1 MPEATNNVVMVGNLR
16 EAVIVGLGEQA
27 GTGIPKILHGWQSE
41 HWSPPNLHESVTPY
55 NQTLLEL
62 RMIDL
67 FPEEVM
73 ESLKHRFGSAL
84 DRLTHA
90 ERVALALAAS
100 EGTVNHARLRAL
112 TTEHPFDLS
121 KTLQHLTQ
129 AGLLEST
136 GGRGAVYHLPG
147 EPIPTPDD
155 VFGPATRFSVPSSP
169 NLAASSPNLAASS
182 PNLAE
187 TRDPDG
193 CLISEQLSLPV
204 VDDLEPLSQALRSR
218 LEGMA
223 AVPRAKGKVDRQV
236 LIDVVLQLCEGRFVT
251 LRSLAELVH
260 RKPDTLRDQ
269 YLKMLVRQRQLNLA
283 FPKTPNHERQAY
295 TSVSNVPE

>member
-1 MPEATNNVVMVGNLR
+1 MSRFPGA
-16 EAVIVGLGEQA
+16 AVLGV
-27 GTGIPKILHGWQSE
+27 IFIKS
-41 HWSPPNLHESVTPY
+41 
-55 NQTLLEL
+55 QTVCPMSL
-62 RMIDL
+62 I
-67 FPEEVM
+67 
-73 ESLKHRFGSAL
+73 ESLR
-84 DRLTHA
+84 
-90 ERVALALAAS
+90 
-100 EGTVNHARLRAL
+100 
-112 TTEHPFDLS
+112 PFDLS

-155 VFGPATRFSVPSSP
+155 VFGPASRFSVPSSP

-204 VDDLEPLSQALRSR
+204 VDDLEPLSQAMRAR

-223 AVPRAKGKVDRQV
+223 AEPRAKGKVDRQV

>member
-1 MPEATNNVVMVGNLR
+1 VPEATNNVVMVGNLR

-67 FPEEVM
+67 CPEEVM
-73 ESLKHRFGSAL
+73 ESLKHRFGRAL

-129 AGLLEST
+129 AGFLEST
-136 GGRGAVYHLPG
+136 GGRGAIYHLPG

-182 PNLAE
+182 RNLAE
-187 TRDPDG
+187 SRDPDG

-223 AVPRAKGKVDRQV
+223 SEPRAEGKVDRQV
-236 LIDVVLQLCEGRFVT
+236 LNDVVVQLCEGRFVT

-295 TSVSNVPE
+295 TPVSNVPE

>member
-1 MPEATNNVVMVGNLR
+1 
-16 EAVIVGLGEQA
+16 
-27 GTGIPKILHGWQSE
+27 
-41 HWSPPNLHESVTPY
+41 
-55 NQTLLEL
+55 
-62 RMIDL
+62 
-67 FPEEVM
+67 
-73 ESLKHRFGSAL
+73 
-84 DRLTHA
+84 
-90 ERVALALAAS
+90 
-100 EGTVNHARLRAL
+100 
-112 TTEHPFDLS
+112 
-121 KTLQHLTQ
+121 
-129 AGLLEST
+129 
-136 GGRGAVYHLPG
+136 
-147 EPIPTPDD
+147 
-155 VFGPATRFSVPSSP
+155 
-169 NLAASSPNLAASS
+169 
-182 PNLAE
+182 LAE
-187 TRDPDG
+187 NRDPDG

-223 AVPRAKGKVDRQV
+223 AEPRAKGKVDRQV

>member
-1 MPEATNNVVMVGNLR
+1 ML
-16 EAVIVGLGEQA
+16 Q
-27 GTGIPKILHGWQSE
+27 PKTRSRHHVAIHVAIS
-41 HWSPPNLHESVTPY
+41 WSSRPGRDFHQIAYRLPHVP
-55 NQTLLEL
+55 
-62 RMIDL
+62 
-67 FPEEVM
+67 
-73 ESLKHRFGSAL
+73 HR
-84 DRLTHA
+84 
-90 ERVALALAAS
+90 
-100 EGTVNHARLRAL
+100 
-112 TTEHPFDLS
+112 
-121 KTLQHLTQ
+121 
-129 AGLLEST
+129 
-136 GGRGAVYHLPG
+136 
-147 EPIPTPDD
+147 IPTPVRTLENAPAPDPGRLFGVHRWAGCGLPPPRRTD
-155 VFGPATRFSVPSSP
+155 PNPRRRFGPASRFSVP
-169 NLAASSPNLAASS
+169 SSPNLAASS

-204 VDDLEPLSQALRSR
+204 VDDLVPLSQALRSR

-251 LRSLAELVH
+251 LRSLAELVK

-295 TSVSNVPE
+295 TSVSRVPE

>member
-1 MPEATNNVVMVGNLR
+1 MVMVGNLR

-73 ESLKHRFGSAL
+73 ESLKHRFGRAL

-112 TTEHPFDLS
+112 MTEHPFDLS

-182 PNLAE
+182 RNLAE
-187 TRDPDG
+187 NRDPDG

-223 AVPRAKGKVDRQV
+223 AEPRAKGKVDRQV

-295 TSVSNVPE
+295 TSVSRVPE

>member
-1 MPEATNNVVMVGNLR
+1 VPEATNNVVMVGNLR

-100 EGTVNHARLRAL
+100 EGTVNLARLRAL
-112 TTEHPFDLS
+112 TTENPFDLS

-129 AGLLEST
+129 AGFLEST

-169 NLAASSPNLAASS
+169 NLAASSPSLAASS

-187 TRDPDG
+187 NCNPDG

-223 AVPRAKGKVDRQV
+223 AEPRAKGKVDRQV

-260 RKPDTLRDQ
+260 RRPDTLRDQ

-283 FPKTPNHERQAY
+283 FPTTPNHERQAY
-295 TSVSNVPE
+295 TTVKLTTP